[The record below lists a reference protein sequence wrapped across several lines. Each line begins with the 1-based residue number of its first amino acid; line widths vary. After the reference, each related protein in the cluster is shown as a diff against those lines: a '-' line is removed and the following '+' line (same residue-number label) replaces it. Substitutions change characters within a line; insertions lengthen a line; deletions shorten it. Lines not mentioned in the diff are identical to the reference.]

1 MGHGEALLVLPGAGV
16 RGTHLTREQR
26 DPPLP
31 CTPTGPLDDIA
42 RLDFRITVIPALAA
56 PGLFNTAFRR
66 WRSRLLGSD
75 CQHRRNAYCFDRVI
89 VVHEAHARRLLR
101 EYLAHY
107 HDDRTHLGLNKDSP
121 RGRPMD
127 PHPGPG
133 AQITAHPRMG
143 GLHHRYAW
151 KRAA

>member
-1 MGHGEALLVLPGAGV
+1 MGRGEALLVLPGAGV

-42 RLDFRITVIPALAA
+42 GLDFRITVIPALAA

-75 CQHRRNAYCFDRVI
+75 CQHRRNAYCFRHRRAIGLDVAILALR
-89 VVHEAHARRLLR
+89 EAIQRRLFTPADLAQVAR
-101 EYLAHY
+101 KHRAWNTMRPYLEA
-107 HDDRTHLGLNKDSP
+107 LL
-121 RGRPMD
+121 
-127 PHPGPG
+127 
-133 AQITAHPRMG
+133 
-143 GLHHRYAW
+143 
-151 KRAA
+151 